1 MGMFPYPSSDGTS
14 SAVSFFLLAHL
25 PCLGQTPIIFCVF
38 IKIFFKIYFHNFE
51 FYSQGGELAAA
62 SNKKSIQCQYV
73 NNVSHKTFPPCIWF
87 KSFTLRNDLWT
98 IFSHRVSTF
107 SSSRVT
113 IMRKAINKKT
123 LLSVAHAD
131 IQGQFLLRLLSIP
144 VFRLSLCC
152 RVQFLYAV
160 NQGLLFQTI
169 WL

>member
-1 MGMFPYPSSDGTS
+1 M
-14 SAVSFFLLAHL
+14 LAHL

-38 IKIFFKIYFHNFE
+38 IEIFFKIYFHNFE

-98 IFSHRVSTF
+98 IFPHSVSTF
-107 SSSRVT
+107 SSSQVT